1 MTMLTEKEM
10 IDIQAFIDMQI
21 GRAAALDLQVK
32 IDDDLE
38 KWRKLMSTAPGTV
51 GASRTLDPLLND
63 IRPGNS
69 FWMHLVDNQ
78 GKTIACMAH
87 RFIETENF
95 VEEYIATHRFFGN
108 RCPSL
113 RHYPVHFVESIPVLR
128 GKINFGGG
136 GWVHPEWR
144 QNGLAGFLSR
154 TSRILALRH
163 FLIDYYIGFITA
175 TPNHRQ
181 YGHHRQGLLNRRH
194 LLTGMYPG
202 RDGEQDMDIYWMH
215 RGEMMNQIYADM
227 AQELDD
233 VAPLTMRTA

>member
-10 IDIQAFIDMQI
+10 IDIQTFIDMQI

-38 KWRKLMSTAPGTV
+38 KWRKLMSSAPGTV

-69 FWMHLVDNQ
+69 FWMQLVDNK
-78 GKTIACMAH
+78 GETIACMAH

-113 RHYPVHFVESIPVLR
+113 RHYPVKFVESVPVLR
-128 GKINFGGG
+128 GRINFGGG
-136 GWVHPEWR
+136 GWVHPDWR

-163 FLIDYYIGFITA
+163 FLIDYYIGFIMA
-175 TPNHRQ
+175 TPNRRQ
-181 YGHHRQGLLNRRH
+181 YGHHRQGLLNRRQ

-202 RDGEQDMDIYWMH
+202 RDGNQDMDIYWMH